1 MSKDN
6 RTINEEYGII
16 GQNLIETEDRL
27 AHIKNGNIKV
37 IFLESEKDMKQGG
50 KTVYGRC
57 EKVADKNKWAI
68 DADYTVTLFKP
79 NLEAAEVTEKGL
91 ELLLLHELYHIADDL
106 SSIRPHDLEDFK
118 FLIDEYG
125 TDWLHA

>member
-6 RTINEEYGII
+6 RTINEEYAII

-27 AHIKNGNIKV
+27 AYIRNSNVKI
-37 IFLESEKDMKQGG
+37 IYLESEKDKKMQGEAVFG
-50 KTVYGRC
+50 LC
-57 EKVADKNKWAI
+57 EKVQDKNKWAI
-68 DADYTVTLFKP
+68 DADYTITLFKP
-79 NLEAAEVTEKGL
+79 NIDAAEVTEKGL
-91 ELLLLHELYHIADDL
+91 ELLIYHELYHIADDL
-106 SSIRPHDLEDFK
+106 SSTRPHDLKDFK